1 MTMYDVDATELIE
14 ELAKELKKIE
24 SVKPPQWAIF
34 VKTGVNKER
43 PPVRENWWY
52 VRAASILRK
61 ISMKGPIGVS
71 KLRTLYGG
79 KQSRGYASEKYKK
92 GSGSI
97 IRKIIQQL
105 QKAELVKETQKG
117 VHKGRIITPKGIKL
131 MGNVSKKI
139 AGNKPVKETV
149 KEEKPEPK
157 KEEHKEVKK
166 EENAAEH
173 KEVKKEEKAAEHK
186 EAKKPE
192 HKESKQEESKKEE
205 KPSEPK
211 EVKEENNTP
220 KPEVPKQE
228 NE

>member
-14 ELAKELKKIE
+14 EVAKELKKIE
-24 SVKPPQWAIF
+24 SVKPPEWAIF

-43 PPVRENWWY
+43 PPVREDWWY

-61 ISMKGPIGVS
+61 IAMKGPIGVS

-79 KQSRGYASEKYKK
+79 KQSRGYASEKYRK

-131 MGNVSKKI
+131 MGTVSKKI
-139 AGNKPVKETV
+139 AGNKPVEQEMV
-149 KEEKPEPK
+149 KEKKAEKPVEHKDIK
-157 KEEHKEVKK
+157 KEDKPAAKEI
-166 EENAAEH
+166 
-173 KEVKKEEKAAEHK
+173 KKEEKVDHTHK
-186 EAKKPE
+186 K
-192 HKESKQEESKKEE
+192 
-205 KPSEPK
+205 
-211 EVKEENNTP
+211 
-220 KPEVPKQE
+220 EVPKAVE
-228 NE
+228 AEKNE

>member
-1 MTMYDVDATELIE
+1 MYDVDATELIE

-166 EENAAEH
+166 EEKAAEH

-192 HKESKQEESKKEE
+192 PKKEEHKEVKKEENAAEHKEVKKEE
-205 KPSEPK
+205 KAAEHK
-211 EVKEENNTP
+211 E
-220 KPEVPKQE
+220 
-228 NE
+228 